1 VLALVAAHDVTHVA
15 DDGLETPLGALAAVS
30 IPQWAFLGA
39 AMAVVVRGDAARS
52 RLAARLLG
60 ASVAAGFVVVH
71 LIPIGPTAL
80 WRLDPS
86 AVSWVL
92 VWAAIAAALVLV
104 ALAGSVSNRRGIPPA
119 RAG

>member
-1 VLALVAAHDVTHVA
+1 
-15 DDGLETPLGALAAVS
+15 
-30 IPQWAFLGA
+30 
-39 AMAVVVRGDAARS
+39 
-52 RLAARLLG
+52 
-60 ASVAAGFVVVH
+60 VVVH